1 MKKSYIL
8 HLALLA
14 LVTLFSACSK
24 EEIVFES
31 ELPRFELRPG
41 YQLLEVIVPWG
52 TFVDDEIYI
61 VGDFNGGEEK
71 AVGDPRWLLQKAPDS
86 NDKWGIYIN
95 PADCI
100 DGYTL
105 ADGYT
110 FYNVEQGMERTLDN
124 QAVLHHE
131 VPAVGE
137 RINVLLYR
145 WADYF
150 TIDQPE
156 TPIEHDGYVIYVV
169 DNSGY
174 SDLALYAWGDAEAF
188 GGWPG
193 MKPTGTVTLNGVEYK
208 YFDTGA
214 SNEGLNLNL
223 IFNDNGGGKQLGDYN
238 VTLNQDFYL
247 ELTPDGV
254 VEYEPSE
261 VVEHDGYTVFVHNMS
276 GWDELYLYMWG
287 DVNDLNG
294 GWPGMAPTGTQKIN
308 GVEYVYFDLG
318 AANCDQGLTEHVIL
332 NNGNGKQVDD
342 VVVFALD
349 RDVYVKLTSNS
360 ASEIDPADYV
370 PGDEEA
376 E

>member
-1 MKKSYIL
+1 M
-8 HLALLA
+8 
-14 LVTLFSACSK
+14 
-24 EEIVFES
+24 
-31 ELPRFELRPG
+31 
-41 YQLLEVIVPWG
+41 
-52 TFVDDEIYI
+52 
-61 VGDFNGGEEK
+61 
-71 AVGDPRWLLQKAPDS
+71 
-86 NDKWGIYIN
+86 
-95 PADCI
+95 
-100 DGYTL
+100 
-105 ADGYT
+105 
-110 FYNVEQGMERTLDN
+110 
-124 QAVLHHE
+124 
-131 VPAVGE
+131 
-137 RINVLLYR
+137 
-145 WADYF
+145 
-150 TIDQPE
+150 
-156 TPIEHDGYVIYVV
+156 
-169 DNSGY
+169 
-174 SDLALYAWGDAEAF
+174 
-188 GGWPG
+188 
-193 MKPTGTVTLNGVEYK
+193 
-208 YFDTGA
+208 
-214 SNEGLNLNL
+214 
-223 IFNDNGGGKQLGDYN
+223 
-238 VTLNQDFYL
+238 
-247 ELTPDGV
+247 